1 MTTQQA
7 SARVRQR
14 GVALVI
20 VLAMVALIAALAIGF
35 LNRAGSNRSAAA
47 SYGAAAT
54 SRQLADTTV
63 NIVQGQINQ
72 ATQLPAGS
80 VWASQPGAIRTF
92 KSDGSLDTIYRLYS
106 SSSLTASNYTALA
119 GDVPS
124 ANWMASPAIWIDLN
138 APAARA
144 GTASLSYPILDP
156 RSPTGSGLIN
166 LDGFALASPPGASSN
181 QPAPMP
187 VRWLYVLRNGEIIA
201 PDDESSGQIAT
212 FANSSVKPS
221 ADNPIVGRTAFWT
234 DDESCKINV
243 NTAADGAFWDT
254 PHVDAPDEHKLANS
268 QPMAREYQRYPGH
281 PATTSLKAVF
291 DALKVPLG
299 TYPSAMG
306 ETSDFFKLLPRYND
320 DYGSKQGTAVTT
332 ASSNPETAKSDRFYS
347 GTGEMLFNPKRAS
360 SGLTLSQVETGK
372 FFLTANSRAPELNLF
387 GQPRIATW
395 PVSENPSDSYRTPID
410 RLIAFA
416 STINGKPYYFTR
428 LNSRSPSVDISLS
441 RNQQL
446 LNYLDRSTQRNVPG
460 VGKSFVDKYGQT
472 ETRQILTEIF
482 DYIRCMNLRDST
494 LSETYQYATRSP
506 NAASNENY
514 GLGEVTPSISDGWGT
529 QGFGRFYR
537 ITEVALVFV
546 AVGEGSDGSTS
557 ATPVLSAQAGL
568 VNYTGT
574 LGNYTPANS
583 TRAVQAFLVM
593 NFFDPNFGWSSH
605 YPNSNITV
613 SGLDS
618 FKLNDQSMALPSSAS
633 IPLFFTTVPPYNS
646 RAYGGPLDWRV
657 LIRKLGPNNPPK
669 PGGAAEFPFYSKI
682 LEIPTGPGSMSFSGG
697 KVTIKLF
704 DGQSNLVSTYN
715 IDFPG
720 CATLPIPTL
729 PVHYR
734 QFGIDMNTSVNRGY
748 PVVDR
753 FDARVLKNDQGLY
766 TYYDTVIDPNDVV
779 FGVVPSKTTGDYR
792 LLARTEVPAS
802 VFVQHPSAGSHSQGF
817 GFDTPV
823 QEFTGSVRGT
833 LYNPAFAQNRKPFVP
848 ATVQGAFVGGTSTIP
863 GDWDNGFGKRLDGP
877 FINKPDEGTIYNAG
891 TEDPYFKTDYGETAI
906 GASFFSANRQVPSPV
921 MFGSLSTGVMSLTP
935 WQTLLF
941 RPGPTGHPGA
951 NDPKDHYLLDLFWM
965 PVAEPY
971 AISEPF
977 STAGKVNMNYQI
989 LPFTYITRNTAL
1001 RAVLSPE
1008 KVAQFGKT
1016 SGAYSR
1022 VISASA
1028 RSVLNLSDTDGTLRQ
1043 FKERFSKGDIFRS
1056 ATEICDIFLVPSGS
1070 SWTSD
1075 SAARTAWY
1083 GDSFAYVGD
1092 NLRERPYATI
1102 YPRVTTK
1109 SNTFRVYYT
1118 TQSLNNRS
1126 PNPAVWNEGLGVV
1139 TGEYRGSTT
1148 IERYLN
1154 SSDTN
1159 LPDAATDTS
1168 NPSLEDYYRW
1178 RIVEQTSFAP

>member
-1 MTTQQA
+1 MILPTL
-7 SARVRQR
+7 ARSRQR

-47 SYGAAAT
+47 SYGATAT
-54 SRQLADTTV
+54 TRQIADNTV
-63 NIVQGQINQ
+63 NIVQGQINL

-106 SSSLTASNYTALA
+106 ASSLTASNYNALA
-119 GDVPS
+119 TDVPS
-124 ANWMASPAIWIDLN
+124 ANWASAPAIWVDLN
-138 APAARA
+138 APAVRT
-144 GTASLSYPILDP
+144 GTSSLSYPILDP
-156 RSPTGSGLIN
+156 RSPTGSGLLN
-166 LDGFALASPPGASSN
+166 LDGFALTNPPGSSSS
-181 QPAPMP
+181 QPVPMP

-201 PDDESSGQIAT
+201 PDNGGSGQIAT
-212 FANSSVKPS
+212 FANSNVKPS

-243 NTAADGAFWDT
+243 NTAGDGTFWDT

-268 QPMAREYQRYPGH
+268 QPMAREFNRYPGH

-291 DALKVPLG
+291 TALGVDLG

-306 ETSDFFKLLPRYND
+306 QTSNLFKLLPRYND
-320 DYGSKQGTAVTT
+320 DYGSKQGTATTT
-332 ASSNPETAKSDRFYS
+332 ASSNPVTAKSGRFYS
-347 GTGEMLFNPKRAS
+347 GTGEMLFSPARTS
-360 SGLTLSQVETGK
+360 SGLTLSQTEVGK
-372 FFLTANSRAPELNLF
+372 FFLTATSRAPELNLF

-395 PVSENPSDSYRTPID
+395 PVSENSSDSYRTPVD

-428 LNSRSPSVDISLS
+428 LNPRSTTVDISLN
-441 RNQQL
+441 RNQEL

-460 VGKSFVDKYGQT
+460 VGKSFVDKYGQA

-506 NAASNENY
+506 SAASNETY
-514 GLGEVTPSISDGWGT
+514 GLGEVTPSISTSWGT

-546 AVGEGSDGSTS
+546 AVGEGSNGSTS
-557 ATPVLSAQAGL
+557 ATPVLSSQAGT
-568 VNYTGT
+568 VGYTGS
-574 LGNYTPANS
+574 LPGFTPANS

-605 YPNSNITV
+605 YPNANITV
-613 SGLDS
+613 SGLNS
-618 FKLNDQSMALPSSAS
+618 FKLNNQSMAMPGSAS
-633 IPLFFTTVPPYNS
+633 IPLFFTTPPLHS

-657 LIRKLGPNNPPK
+657 LLRKFGPNSPPK
-669 PGGAAEFPFYSKI
+669 SGAYAEFPFYSKI
-682 LEIPTGPGSMSFSGG
+682 LEIPTGPGSMDFSGG
-697 KVTIKLF
+697 KLTIQLYDEK
-704 DGQSNLVSTYN
+704 SNLVSTYD
-715 IDFPG
+715 IDFPSYS
-720 CATLPIPTL
+720 TLPIPSL
-729 PVHYR
+729 PVFR
-734 QFGIDMNTSVNRGY
+734 QFGVNLSDLN
-748 PVVDR
+748 DR
-753 FDARVLKNDQGLY
+753 FGKGSALSNNFPTTL
-766 TYYDTVIDPNDVV
+766 IDPADVV
-779 FGVVPSKTTGDYR
+779 FGVVPSKASGDYR
-792 LLARTEVPAS
+792 LLARTNVPSS
-802 VFVQHPSAGSHSQGF
+802 VFVRHPSAGTQAQGF

-823 QEFTGSVRGT
+823 LEFSGSIRGT
-833 LYNPAFAQNRKPFVP
+833 LYDPALLQNRKPFVP
-848 ATVQGAFVGGTSTIP
+848 ATVQGAFVGGSSNIP
-863 GDWDNGFGKRLDGP
+863 GDWDNGFGRRLDGP

-906 GASFFSANRQVPSPV
+906 GASFFSANRQVPSPA
-921 MFGSLSTGVMSLTP
+921 MFGSLPTGVLSMKP

-941 RPGPTGHPGA
+941 RPGPTGHPGSD
-951 NDPKDHYLLDLFWM
+951 DPRDHYLLDLFWM

-1008 KVAQFGKT
+1008 KVAQIGKV
-1016 SGAYSR
+1016 SGAYTR
-1022 VISASA
+1022 VISGSA
-1028 RSVLNLSDTDGTLRQ
+1028 RSSLNLNDTDGTLRQ
-1043 FKERFSKGDIFRS
+1043 FKERFSQGDIFRS

-1083 GDSFAYVGD
+1083 GDNFTYVGD

-1126 PNPAVWNEGLGVV
+1126 TNPAVWNESLGVV

-1154 SSDTN
+1154 PADTN

-1168 NPSLEDYYRW
+1168 NPSLEGYYRW